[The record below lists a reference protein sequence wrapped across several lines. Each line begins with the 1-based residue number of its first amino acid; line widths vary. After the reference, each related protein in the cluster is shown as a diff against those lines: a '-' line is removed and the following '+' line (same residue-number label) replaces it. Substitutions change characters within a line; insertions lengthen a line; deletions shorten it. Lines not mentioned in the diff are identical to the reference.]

1 MPEATS
7 KLADALPAD
16 ALKDAGQRLLGL
28 LVQRAADAATERVTS
43 LTDRLT
49 DVSDNGGQGLR
60 AALGGRSQDERDED
74 DEDGDRAE
82 GDEDGDRDGGGGG
95 FLSGL
100 KEKVKGVFG
109 GGGDDGD
116 GPGGGRGSSGKRL
129 KVTHI
134 VEHLDIGLPLRT
146 TYDLWTR
153 FGDFPTFMKKVE
165 TVDTMSDEKTQW
177 QAKIFISRR
186 QWEATILE
194 QVPDSHIVWRSKGA
208 KGHVDGAVSFTPLE
222 PNATRVLLVLE
233 YWPKGLF
240 EYTGNLWRAQGRR
253 ARLEF
258 KHFRRHAMTTVL
270 LHPEEVEGWRG
281 EIHDGEVV
289 KTHEEALE
297 EEQRAGEE
305 GEEESFDETGD
316 ESRDM
321 EAVDEDETAGEER
334 PEDEDLEDVDDEYD
348 LEDVSGDE
356 DEADEDLPEYESDE
370 AVDEADEEPAD
381 EEAADDELA
390 DEGEP
395 AEEEPAEED
404 EAPAPA
410 RRGRGR
416 RVPAGA
422 GGRRGR

>member
-1 MPEATS
+1 MPEATR

-43 LTDRLT
+43 LTDRLN
-49 DVSDNGGQGLR
+49 DVSENGGQGLR

-74 DEDGDRAE
+74 DDRAE

-129 KVTHI
+129 KVTNI
-134 VEHLDIGLPLRT
+134 VEHLDVGLPLRT

-233 YWPKGLF
+233 YWPRGLF

-289 KTHEEALE
+289 KTHEEALD
-297 EEQRAGEE
+297 EEQRAREEEE
-305 GEEESFDETGD
+305 GESFDEAED
-316 ESRDM
+316 ESRDRD
-321 EAVDEDETAGEER
+321 EAEAYEADET

-348 LEDVSGDE
+348 LEDTSE
-356 DEADEDLPEYESDE
+356 DEADEDFPEDETDE
-370 AVDEADEEPAD
+370 AETDEDETEPADEADEDAG
-381 EEAADDELA
+381 ADDEVA
-390 DEGEP
+390 DEDEP
-395 AEEEPAEED
+395 AAED

-410 RRGRGR
+410 RRGRR
-416 RVPAGA
+416 RDPVGA

>member
-1 MPEATS
+1 MPEATRR
-7 KLADALPAD
+7 LADALPAD

-43 LTDRLT
+43 LTDRLN
-49 DVSDNGGQGLR
+49 DVSENGGQGLR

-74 DEDGDRAE
+74 DDRAE
-82 GDEDGDRDGGGGG
+82 DGEDGEDGDRDGGGGG

-129 KVTHI
+129 KVTNI
-134 VEHLDIGLPLRT
+134 VEHLDVGLPLRT

-208 KGHVDGAVSFTPLE
+208 KGHVDGGVSFTAIG

-233 YWPKGLF
+233 YWPRGLF

-289 KTHEEALE
+289 KTHEEALD
-297 EEQRAGEE
+297 EEQRAREEEE
-305 GEEESFDETGD
+305 GESFDEAED
-316 ESRDM
+316 ESRDRD
-321 EAVDEDETAGEER
+321 EADAYEADET

-348 LEDVSGDE
+348 LEDASG
-356 DEADEDLPEYESDE
+356 DEADEDLPE
-370 AVDEADEEPAD
+370 DEADEDETEPAD
-381 EEAADDELA
+381 EADEDAGADDEIA
-390 DEGEP
+390 DEDEP
-395 AEEEPAEED
+395 ADED

-410 RRGRGR
+410 RRGRR
-416 RVPAGA
+416 KEPAGA